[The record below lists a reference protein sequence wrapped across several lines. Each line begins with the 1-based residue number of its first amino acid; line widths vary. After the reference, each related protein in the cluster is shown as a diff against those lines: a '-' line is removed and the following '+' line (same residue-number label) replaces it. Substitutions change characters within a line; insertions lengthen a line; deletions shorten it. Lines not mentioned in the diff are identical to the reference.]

1 MALVYYQILRKLFF
15 FLVKNV
21 HQELSIKYYIL
32 GVCATV

>member
-1 MALVYYQILRKLFF
+1 MTLIYYQILRKLFV